1 VKFVYTK
8 GNTVENDSQ
17 PAEHHA
23 LQKLTRIAESTEHF
37 SDFKICAG
45 EGVLVCNAGGWE
57 HLGAESFSLAE
68 IEYILQSIDKDWA
81 QHIVTGKLNHSYQTE
96 SWRLRISPF
105 MAYGGKRPTIM
116 ARRIP
121 RTPLPLT
128 KTGLPLSARMFTEH
142 KGGLVLVS
150 GPTGAGKTSTIASL
164 IDTINDARSA
174 HIYTI
179 EESIEYLFVPKNSNF
194 SQRELGP
201 DTPSFFDGVR
211 EAMRH
216 RPQVIVIGEIRDRET
231 AATAL
236 LAGESGHLVMATLHA
251 NSAYATI
258 QKMMSFFPG
267 EAEVR
272 MPSFQSSLIGI
283 INQQML
289 PHKEGKRSVLASEV
303 MFNHKQQF
311 VNVFNDHAKLT
322 DAIERSEDR
331 VSYGMATSIADLV
344 KNNHVT
350 KADALSETI
359 TNPMLYKRLSTIL
372 GK

>member
-1 VKFVYTK
+1 M
-8 GNTVENDSQ
+8 ENDGQ

-23 LQKLTRIAESTEHF
+23 LHKLARITESTEPF
-37 SDFKICAG
+37 SDFKICAN
-45 EGVLVCNAGGWE
+45 EGILVCNAGGWE
-57 HLGAESFSLAE
+57 QLNEEPFSLAE
-68 IEYILQSIDKDWA
+68 IEYILQSIDKNWSE
-81 QHIVTGKLNHSYQTE
+81 HIVTGKLNHSYQTGN
-96 SWRLRISPF
+96 WRLRISPF

-128 KTGLPLSARMFTEH
+128 KTGLPLSVRLFTEH
-142 KGGLVLVS
+142 KGGLLLVS
-150 GPTGAGKTSTIASL
+150 GPTGSGKTSTIASL
-164 IDTINDARSA
+164 LDTINDSRSA

-179 EESIEYLFVPKNSNF
+179 EESIEYLFVPKQSNF

-201 DTPSFFDGVR
+201 DTPSFFSGVR

-231 AATAL
+231 AETAL

-267 EAEVR
+267 ETDSR
-272 MPSFQSSLIGI
+272 MHSFQSSLIGI

-303 MFNHKQQF
+303 MFNHKGQF
-311 VNVFNDHAKLT
+311 VSFFNDHDKLT

-344 KNNHVT
+344 KNNLVT
-350 KADALSETI
+350 KSDALSETI